1 MKMKSDA
8 EIVET
13 LNHNNKM
20 QDIKSFKTDPNSS
33 KLDYKKLR

>member
-13 LNHNNKM
+13 LNHNKM